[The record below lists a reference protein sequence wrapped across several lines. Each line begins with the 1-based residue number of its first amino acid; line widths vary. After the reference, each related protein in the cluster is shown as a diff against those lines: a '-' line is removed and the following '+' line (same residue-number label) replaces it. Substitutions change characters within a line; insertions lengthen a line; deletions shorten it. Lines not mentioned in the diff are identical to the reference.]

1 MRCRDERISRRR
13 LASVM
18 GNFYH
23 AALQVHAL
31 TQDPSFS
38 FLFNVSS
45 EQERMI
51 TVANSQHDAVV
62 ITPRRVRVSN
72 WRRPKNVRADLT
84 EMENITRANLFN
96 LHARGFHC
104 RDRKSTRLNSSHSP

>member
-38 FLFNVSS
+38 FLFNVSR

-62 ITPRRVRVSN
+62 ITPRRVRASN
-72 WRRPKNVRADLT
+72 WRRPKNVGADVT
-84 EMENITRANLFN
+84 EMQNITRPNLFN
-96 LHARGFHC
+96 LDARAFHC
-104 RDRKSTRLNSSHSP
+104 RGDADTL